1 MPEITPVQERRT
13 RRSSLR
19 SAFRAV
25 KAQHAAGRTHM
36 EIVAERLTTWAS
48 STWFLLMHGAWFL
61 IWIIWNAGVLLGAFD
76 PFPFGLLTMI
86 VSLEAIFLSIFVLM
100 TQQREA
106 AIAELREELNI
117 QINLRI
123 EEEVTK
129 SLHLLSGLYTRL
141 GQTLAQ
147 DDELQVMLQPL
158 DPSAI
163 ERDLVD
169 QINAAVKEPVPG
181 SVFARRWRPKVRK

>member
-1 MPEITPVQERRT
+1 
-13 RRSSLR
+13 
-19 SAFRAV
+19 
-25 KAQHAAGRTHM
+25 M
-36 EIVAERLTTWAS
+36 EIAAERLTSVAS
-48 STWFLLMHGAWFL
+48 STWFLSAHVVWFSL
-61 IWIIWNAGVLLGAFD
+61 WIIWNAGVMLGAWD

-129 SLHLLSGLYTRL
+129 SLHLLAGLYTRL

-147 DDELQVMLQPL
+147 DEELQLMLQPL

-169 QINAAVKEPVPG
+169 QINAAVREPLPG
-181 SVFARRWRPKVRK
+181 SVFAKRWRPKVRK

>member
-13 RRSSLR
+13 RRGSLS

-25 KAQHAAGRTHM
+25 KAQHAAGRTRM
-36 EIVAERLTTWAS
+36 EIMAERLTTWAS
-48 STWFLLMHGAWFL
+48 STWFLLVHAVWFVL
-61 IWIIWNAGVLLGAFD
+61 WIAWNAGVMVGVFD

-106 AIAELREELNI
+106 AIAELREELSL
-117 QINLRI
+117 QVSLRI

-147 DDELQVMLQPL
+147 DDDLQAMLQPL
-158 DPSAI
+158 DPTAI

-169 QINAAVKEPVPG
+169 QINAAVREPLPG
-181 SVFARRWRPKVRK
+181 SVFARRWRPKARK

>member
-1 MPEITPVQERRT
+1 
-13 RRSSLR
+13 
-19 SAFRAV
+19 
-25 KAQHAAGRTHM
+25 M
-36 EIVAERLTTWAS
+36 ESVAERLTTWAS
-48 STWFLLMHGAWFL
+48 STWFLLAHVAWFSL
-61 IWIIWNAGVLLGAFD
+61 WILWNTGVMFGALD

-100 TQQREA
+100 TQQRESG
-106 AIAELREELNI
+106 IAELREELNL

-147 DDELQVMLQPL
+147 DEELQVMLQPL

-169 QINAAVKEPVPG
+169 QINAAVREPLPG

>member
-13 RRSSLR
+13 RSSSLR
-19 SAFRAV
+19 SAFLAV
-25 KAQHAAGRTHM
+25 KAQHAAGRTRM
-36 EIVAERLTTWAS
+36 EVMAERLTMWAS
-48 STWFLLMHGAWFL
+48 STWFLLVHAVWFLVWIVWNTGVVLGAW
-61 IWIIWNAGVLLGAFD
+61 D

-100 TQQREA
+100 TQQRES
-106 AIAELREELNI
+106 AIAELREELSL
-117 QINLRI
+117 QVSLRI

-147 DDELQVMLQPL
+147 DEELRRMLEPL

-163 ERDLVD
+163 ERDLVA
-169 QINAAVKEPVPG
+169 QINAAVREPLPG
-181 SVFARRWRPKVRK
+181 SVFAKRWRPRARK

>member
-1 MPEITPVQERRT
+1 
-13 RRSSLR
+13 
-19 SAFRAV
+19 
-25 KAQHAAGRTHM
+25 M
-36 EIVAERLTTWAS
+36 EIVAEQLTTWAS
-48 STWFLLMHGAWFL
+48 STWFLLVHAVWFL
-61 IWIIWNAGVLLGAFD
+61 VWIGWNAGVMLGAFD

-100 TQQREA
+100 TQQRES
-106 AIAELREELNI
+106 AIAELREELSL
-117 QINLRI
+117 QVSLRI

-147 DDELQVMLQPL
+147 DDELRVMLEPL

-169 QINAAVKEPVPG
+169 QIKAAVREPVPG
-181 SVFARRWRPKVRK
+181 SAFARRWRPKVRK

>member
-1 MPEITPVQERRT
+1 MPEIIPVQERRT
-13 RRSSLR
+13 RRGSLR

-25 KAQHAAGRTHM
+25 KAQHAAGRTRM
-36 EIVAERLTTWAS
+36 EIVADRLTAWAS
-48 STWFLLMHGAWFL
+48 STWFWLVHVAWFL
-61 IWIIWNAGVLLGAFD
+61 LWVVWNAGAMLGAFD

-100 TQQREA
+100 TQQRES
-106 AIAELREELNI
+106 AIGELREELSL
-117 QINLRI
+117 QVNLRI

-147 DDELQVMLQPL
+147 DEELQAMLQPL

-163 ERDLVD
+163 ERDLVA
-169 QINAAVKEPVPG
+169 QINAAVREPLPG
-181 SVFARRWRPKVRK
+181 SVFAKRWRPKARK

>member
-25 KAQHAAGRTHM
+25 KAQHAASRTRM
-36 EIVAERLTTWAS
+36 EVMAERLTIWAS
-48 STWFLLMHGAWFL
+48 STWFLWAHVAWFA
-61 IWIIWNAGVLLGAFD
+61 IWLIWNAGVLVAGWD

-100 TQQREA
+100 TQQRES
-106 AIAELREELNI
+106 AIAELREELSL
-117 QINLRI
+117 QVSLRI

-129 SLHLLSGLYTRL
+129 ALHLLSGLYTRL
-141 GQTLAQ
+141 DQTLAQ
-147 DDELQVMLQPL
+147 DEELDAMLQPL
-158 DPSAI
+158 DPTAI

-169 QINAAVKEPVPG
+169 QINAAVREPLPG